1 MKIEAVHPV
10 AALPGAEVT
19 LTGEGL
25 GPLNG
30 AAPIV
35 TAGGQAARTRM
46 SREHRLIFE
55 VPEGT
60 LANPSGE
67 SDLHV
72 DRAEVRSNTVTL
84 NVAEPLATDIHAVAN
99 PAIDELGNIYTT
111 LSGPRGQK
119 TPVSVIRILPSGD
132 ASSFLNEITNAT
144 GLAFDPEGYLYV
156 SSRNDGTVYRVSREG
171 AASLYAEGMGVAT
184 GLAFDASGNLYVG
197 DRSGT
202 IFKIARDR
210 QIFVFATLEPS
221 VAAYH
226 LAFGPEGTL
235 YVTAPSTTSNDC
247 IWAVDRDGTTR
258 VFHRGLGR
266 PQGLAFDR
274 DGNLYVAASWQGQR
288 GIVRLGPGDD
298 PQLVVAGAGIVGL
311 AFRNGGSERSSD
323 ETGLV
328 IATSHTIYHL
338 CGGPQGLRLY

>member
-1 MKIEAVHPV
+1 MKIEAVHPT
-10 AALPGAEVT
+10 AALPGAEIS

-25 GPLNG
+25 GPISG
-30 AAPIV
+30 VVPIV
-35 TAGGQAARTRM
+35 TVGGQQSRTRM
-46 SREHRLIFE
+46 SREGRLVFE
-55 VPEGT
+55 VPEGS
-60 LANPSGE
+60 LANPSGT
-67 SDLHV
+67 SDLHIE
-72 DRAEVRSNTVTL
+72 RAKENSNTVEL
-84 NVAEPLATDIHAVAN
+84 NVAEELATDIHAVAN
-99 PAIDELGNIYTT
+99 PAVDELGNIYTT

-132 ASSFLNEITNAT
+132 ASSFLEEITNAT
-144 GLAFDPEGYLYV
+144 GLAFDPDGYLYV
-156 SSRNDGTVYRVSREG
+156 SSRHDGTVYRVSREG

-184 GLAFDASGNLYVG
+184 GLAFDAAGNLYVG

-247 IWAVDRDGTTR
+247 IWAVDKDGSTR

-274 DGNLYVAASWQGQR
+274 DGALYVAASWQGQR
-288 GIVRLGPGDD
+288 GIVRLNGDAE
-298 PQLVVAGAGIVGL
+298 PEVVVAGSGIIGL
-311 AFRNGGSERSSD
+311 AFRNGGSQKSND

-328 IATSHTIYHL
+328 IATSNTIYHL
-338 CGGPQGLRLY
+338 SGGPQGLRLY